1 MKKYLLTVESTVDIY
16 KEDLDEM
23 KIPYINY
30 YYYLDEEMF
39 ETNISKD
46 YTYEDF
52 YQGIAEGKTP
62 KTTQVNADRFIE
74 FFTPFLEDGYD
85 VVHITFSSGLSGT
98 NNSANLAAKELN
110 EKYQDSKV
118 YVIDS
123 LNGSVGYG
131 MFIKEVAKR
140 KNEEG
145 YSLEKLINWVEE
157 NKLTVN
163 HWFYTTDISH
173 FIKGGRVGKI
183 EGIIG
188 KRLSICPL
196 MDVSVKGEII
206 PRYKV
211 IGKKRVFKKAIEQME
226 KLAFGG
232 LNYTG
237 KCYVTHANDLQEAI
251 KLKNAIE
258 EKFIYLE
265 EPVKIYPAGAIT
277 ASHAGP
283 GAVGIFF
290 FGKKRTKE

>member
-1 MKKYLLTVESTVDIY
+1 MKKYILTCEATVDIY
-16 KEDLDEM
+16 KEDLEELNV
-23 KIPYINY
+23 PYINY
-30 YYYLDEEMF
+30 YYYLDDEMY

-46 YTYEDF
+46 YSYEEF
-52 YQGIAEGKTP
+52 YKGILEGKTP
-62 KTTQVNADRFIE
+62 KTTQVNSERFIE
-74 FFTPFLEDGYD
+74 FFTPFLEAGND
-85 VVHITFSSGLSGT
+85 VVHVTFSSGLSGT

-110 EKYQDSKV
+110 EKYQDNKV

-131 MFIKEVAKR
+131 MFIKEIAKR

-145 YSLEKLINWVEE
+145 FTSEKLIKWIEE

-173 FIKGGRVGKI
+173 FIKGGRVGKV

-196 MDVSVKGEII
+196 MDVSIKGEII

-211 IGKKRVFKKAIEQME
+211 IGKKRVFKKAIELME
-226 KLAFGG
+226 SLAFGG

-237 KCYVTHANDLQEAI
+237 KCYVTHANYLEEAT
-251 KLKNAIE
+251 KLKNEIE
-258 EKFIYLE
+258 NRFLYLE

-290 FGKKRTKE
+290 FGEKRVR